1 MNKHSEINKVLKD
14 FFENNPNIHKIAAKE
29 LMPNFITAGIFS
41 KDIKGGLPIRS
52 LLRKLD
58 ASNSLHLIPYVF
70 AQRNTANTN
79 WFFQRTKGAVIA
91 PKPNKVVSEKVIKIN
106 VKVSKN
112 RDEDYV
118 LNLCDEVLN
127 LKGSRQHKF
136 DFLVG
141 DSGRK
146 LPVDIYYSTLNL
158 VVEYRETQH
167 SNEVKFFDKPEKMTV
182 SGVSR
187 GEQRKIYDQRRRDV
201 LSENEIKLVEIDY
214 SDFKHDKKNRIIRD
228 KEKDLE
234 VVKGKLKQVIF

>member
-29 LMPNFITAGIFS
+29 LMPNFIMAEIFP
-41 KDIKGGLPIRS
+41 KDTKGGLPIRT

-58 ASNSLHLIPYVF
+58 ASNNLHLIPFVL

-79 WFFQRTKGAVIA
+79 WFFQRTKGATIT
-91 PKPNKVVSEKVIKIN
+91 PKPNKVVSEKVIKTN
-106 VKVSKN
+106 EKVSKN

-146 LPVDIYYSTLNL
+146 LPVDAYYPSLNL
-158 VVEYRETQH
+158 VIEYRETQH
-167 SNEVKFFDKPEKMTV
+167 ENEVKFFDKPDKKTV

-201 LSENEIKLVEIDY
+201 LPKHGIQLIEINY
-214 SDFKHDKKNRIIRD
+214 HDFEYDRKNKIIRNR
-228 KEKDLE
+228 EKDLE
-234 VVKGKLKQVIF
+234 VVSGILKK